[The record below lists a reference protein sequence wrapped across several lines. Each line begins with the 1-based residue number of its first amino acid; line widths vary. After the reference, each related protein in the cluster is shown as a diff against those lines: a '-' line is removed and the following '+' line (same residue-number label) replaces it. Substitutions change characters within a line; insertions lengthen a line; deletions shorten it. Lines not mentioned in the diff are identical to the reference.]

1 MGNSNQVKVL
11 GKEVKM
17 RIIEAK
23 EIIDV
28 VKRLTMDANYYLPED
43 VLDTIK
49 RAKEKEESPTAKDI
63 LEQIIENNRIA
74 RDEKLALCQD
84 TGFAVF
90 FVELGQKVQITGGE
104 YLEAFNEGTRRGYQ
118 VGYLRKSIVD
128 DPVLSR
134 VNTKDNTPCIVY
146 TDIVP
151 GDEIKITFCPK
162 GGGAE
167 NMAEVKML
175 TAAHGIEGVKDFVVD
190 RVTRSGGNPCPPVV
204 VGVGIGGTFEK
215 CAMLAKKSLLREP
228 LGAPNPDPRF
238 AEVERELLERINN
251 LGIGPMGLGGRTTAL
266 AVHVETFPCHIATMP
281 AAVNLNC
288 HVSRHKNAVI

>member
-1 MGNSNQVKVL
+1 MRKIHVKKIV
-11 GKEVKM
+11 
-17 RIIEAK
+17 
-23 EIIDV
+23 DV
-28 VKRLTMDANYYLPED
+28 VADLCMDANYNLGED
-43 VLDTIK
+43 VLDAIK
-49 RAKEKEESPTAKDI
+49 KAKEKEESPTAVAI

-74 RDEKLALCQD
+74 REEKLAICQD

-90 FVELGQKVQITGGE
+90 FVELGQTVKITGGD
-104 YLEAFNEGTRRGYQ
+104 YLEAFNEGTRRGYKE
-118 VGYLRKSIVD
+118 GYLRKSIVD
-128 DPVLSR
+128 DPVISR
-134 VNTKDNTPCIVY
+134 INTKDNTPCIVY

-151 GDEIKITFCPK
+151 GNRMTITFCPK

-175 TAAHGIEGVKDFVVD
+175 TAAHGIEGVKDFVLD
-190 RVTRSGGNPCPPVV
+190 RVKRSGGNPCPPVV

-215 CAMLAKKSLLREP
+215 CAMLAKKALLREP
-228 LGAPNPDPRF
+228 LGAPNPDPKF
-238 AEVERELLERINN
+238 AEVEKELMERINN

-288 HVSRHKNAVI
+288 HVARHKRAVI

>member
-1 MGNSNQVKVL
+1 MRKIHVKKIV
-11 GKEVKM
+11 
-17 RIIEAK
+17 
-23 EIIDV
+23 DV
-28 VKRLTMDANYYLPED
+28 VADLCMDANYNLGED
-43 VLDTIK
+43 VLDAIK
-49 RAKEKEESPTAKDI
+49 KAKEKEESPTAVAI

-74 RDEKLALCQD
+74 REEKLAICQD

-90 FVELGQKVQITGGE
+90 FVELGQTVKITGGD
-104 YLEAFNEGTRRGYQ
+104 YLEAFNEGTRRGYKE
-118 VGYLRKSIVD
+118 GYLRKSIVD
-128 DPVLSR
+128 DPVISR
-134 VNTKDNTPCIVY
+134 INTKDNTPCIVY

-151 GDEIKITFCPK
+151 GKRMTITFCPK

-175 TAAHGIEGVKDFVVD
+175 TAAHGIEGVKDFVLD
-190 RVTRSGGNPCPPVV
+190 RVKRSGGNPCPPVV

-215 CAMLAKKSLLREP
+215 CAMLAKKALLREP
-228 LGAPNPDPRF
+228 LGAPNPDPKF
-238 AEVERELLERINN
+238 AEVEKELMERINN

-288 HVSRHKNAVI
+288 HVARHKRAVI

>member
-1 MGNSNQVKVL
+1 
-11 GKEVKM
+11 M
-17 RIIEAK
+17 RKIHVNK
-23 EIIDV
+23 IIDV
-28 VKRLTMDANYYLPED
+28 VANLCMDANYILGED
-43 VLDTIK
+43 VLDAIK
-49 RAKEKEESPTAKDI
+49 NAKEREASHTAITI

-74 RDEKLALCQD
+74 RDEKLAICQD

-90 FVELGQKVQITGGE
+90 FVELGQDIKITGGD
-104 YLEAFNEGTRRGYQ
+104 YREAFNEGTRRGYQ
-118 VGYLRKSIVD
+118 EGYLRKSIVD
-128 DPVLSR
+128 DPVISR

-151 GDEIKITFCPK
+151 GKDLKITFCPK

-175 TAAHGIEGVKDFVVD
+175 TAAHGIEGVKNFVVD
-190 RVTRSGGNPCPPVV
+190 RVKRSGGNPCPPVV

-215 CAMLAKKSLLREP
+215 CAMLAKKALLRVP
-228 LGAPNPDPRF
+228 LGTPSPDPLF
-238 AEVERELLERINN
+238 AEVERELLERINM

-266 AVHVETFPCHIATMP
+266 AVHVEIFPCHIATMP

-288 HVSRHKNAVI
+288 HVSRHKRAVI